1 MGRLNTPTIGEIKKL
16 AAANG
21 LTLDDSDAGA
31 YQRMVSAVLRSCE
44 RLDELEPT
52 PSPETY
58 PRELGYRPPRSENP
72 YNAWYCRTEVK
83 GAPSG
88 PLYGK
93 EIGIKN
99 NICVSGAPM
108 LVGETEEPFVPNRDA
123 TVVTRLLDAGA
134 VIVGKTTA
142 SDGAG
147 ISDLSSNSPFVT
159 VRNPH
164 KPTHAP
170 GGSSSG
176 NAAALAA
183 GDIDL
188 AIGSDQGGS
197 VRIPAAWSGIVGLR
211 PTFGLVPYT
220 GVIASEMTAVAL
232 GPMSRSVETIA
243 SALAAIA
250 GPDSLDPR
258 QQGIVPPPVD
268 YQAALDLGARG
279 LRIAVVEE
287 GFGQKPRPDVGLPG
301 SESIVDD
308 KVRAALGALE
318 ARGAI
323 VERVL
328 IPAHTD
334 GFHLF
339 HAMYTEG
346 NAAMILA
353 NAVGTNFT
361 GYYDVALMEAYGRAW
376 RNEPDVL
383 SAARRSVLI
392 IAEHLR
398 SRYHGR
404 YYALAQNLRD
414 SIRQAYDRVLT
425 RYDVLAMPTVPFRAT
440 PIPRKALPADERVGY
455 AMQMIGNTCQSAVTG
470 HPAISV
476 PCGMTD
482 DLPIGLQFVGS
493 HFAEAVL
500 LRAAAAIEGVG
511 EWKSL

>member
-1 MGRLNTPTIGEIKKL
+1 MGRLSPPTIGEIKKL

-21 LTLDDSDAGA
+21 INLDDADAGA

-44 RLDELEPT
+44 RLDELEPAA
-52 PSPETY
+52 PPVAY
-58 PRELGYRPPRSENP
+58 PRDLGYRPPRSENP
-72 YNAWYCRTEVK
+72 YNAWYWRTEVR
-83 GAPSG
+83 GAPNG
-88 PLYGK
+88 PLCGTTV
-93 EIGIKN
+93 GVKN
-99 NICVSGAPM
+99 NICVAGIPM
-108 LVGETEEPFVPNRDA
+108 LVGETEEAFVPSRDA
-123 TVVTRLLDAGA
+123 TAVTRLLDAGA

-147 ISDLSSNSPFVT
+147 VSDLSSNSPFVT

-232 GPMSRSVETIA
+232 GPMARSVEIAA

-250 GPDSLDPR
+250 GPDPLDPR
-258 QQGIVPPPVD
+258 QQGIAPPPVD
-268 YQAALDLGARG
+268 YRAAMGLGARG

-287 GFGQKPRPDVGLPG
+287 GFGQQPRPDVGLPG
-301 SESIVDD
+301 SESVVDD
-308 KVRAALGALE
+308 KVRAALMALE
-318 ARGAI
+318 ALGAI
-323 VERVL
+323 VEPVS

-361 GYYDVALMEAYGRAW
+361 GYYDVALMEAYGRAR

-404 YYALAQNLRD
+404 YYALAQNLRE
-414 SIRQAYDRVLT
+414 SIRQAYDRVLA

-440 PIPRKALPADERVGY
+440 PIPRKTLPVDERVGY
-455 AMQMIGNTCQSAVTG
+455 AMQMIGNTCQSAITG

-476 PCGMTD
+476 PCGMAD
-482 DLPIGLQFVGS
+482 DLPIGLQLVGG
-493 HFAEAVL
+493 HFDEAVL
-500 LRAAAAIEGVG
+500 LRVAAAIEGVG
-511 EWKSL
+511 DWKSL